1 MKMKFHKR
9 RYETPA
15 VSAVAMEGRESLLGA
30 SIVNPETTIMSVGQ
44 ELGPVYDFNAAE
56 GIDPNTGK
64 TFSHEW
70 ETGPGSSSL

>member
-1 MKMKFHKR
+1 MKFHKR

-30 SIVNPETTIMSVGQ
+30 SIVTTETYIQSVGQ
-44 ELGPVYDFNAAE
+44 ERGPMYDFDAPN
-56 GIDPNTGK
+56 GIDKNTGK

-70 ETGPGSSSL
+70 EAGGTGSLGE